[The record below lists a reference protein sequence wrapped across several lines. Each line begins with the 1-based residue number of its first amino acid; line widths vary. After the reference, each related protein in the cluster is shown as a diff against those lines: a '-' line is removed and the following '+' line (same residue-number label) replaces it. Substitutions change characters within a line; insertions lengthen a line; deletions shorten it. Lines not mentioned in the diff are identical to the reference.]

1 MAYLSQLSP
10 DILKL
15 LTSDQNAKYTDPSG
29 MVYYGNWSAPTQG
42 NDENAALP
50 AQFLGQLIGIPG
62 LNAPDGSQMASYDAN
77 GNFAGYGTTGVQ
89 TDFMDRFAPIM
100 AAGILGGGALAA
112 SGLGGAAAGA
122 SGAEGAGAA
131 GAGFLGDATAAGY
144 GGLDAASAA
153 TMGGGAS
160 IGGGAALGSLGGA
173 GAVGGS
179 DIFGGSGMSTGF
191 TDTGTAGGALDTG
204 YAGSGAL
211 TGMDGAVSPTG
222 GGAGTTPTGGS
233 LISGVPNSR
242 LLGLGATALGALGGS
257 QGTQSGGTATK
268 SMDPRLDGAVYGA
281 GGLVPSA
288 QGLLTSQLP
297 QAQAAGQQMMSVG
310 SGLLGQTA
318 PTTAQNPYLT
328 GIADDMQRRTQELL
342 GQNNLAIQGDFV
354 GAGGLGGSRQGIAQ
368 AGAAGKAADS
378 LQGQI
383 AGLYGGAYQGDMNRL
398 LQGQTLGA
406 GLLSQGLSTGWS
418 PIKDAASVYQPFTG
432 MGSTTENVNQG
443 SGWQGALGGALGAAQ
458 LAKNFGW
465 FGQPNST
472 STTTSG
478 NSGSWWG

>member
-15 LTSDQNAKYTDPSG
+15 LTSDPNAKYTDPSG

-131 GAGFLGDATAAGY
+131 GGSGAFLGEGALSGVPAWDGALASAGTAGSAGATAA
-144 GGLDAASAA
+144 
-153 TMGGGAS
+153 
-160 IGGGAALGSLGGA
+160 
-173 GAVGGS
+173 GS
-179 DIFGGSGMSTGF
+179 DIFGGNGMSTGF

-222 GGAGTTPTGGS
+222 GGAATTPTGGS

-318 PTTAQNPYLT
+318 PTTAQNPYLKSVM
-328 GIADDMQRRTQELL
+328 DDIQRRSQEML
-342 GQNNLAIQGDFV
+342 GANNAAIQGNFV
-354 GAGGLGGSRQGIAQ
+354 GSGGLGGSRQGIAQ
-368 AGAAGKAADS
+368 GTAAAKAADYMAG
-378 LQGQI
+378 QG
-383 AGLYGGAYQGDMNRL
+383 ANLYANAYNGDMNRL

-406 GLLSQGLSTGWS
+406 GLLSQGLSTGWA
-418 PIKDAASVYQPFTG
+418 PIQSAASVYQPFTG

-443 SGWQGALGGALGAAQ
+443 AGWQGALGGALGAAQ

-472 STTTSG
+472 STTTTSG

>member
-10 DILKL
+10 DILKR
-15 LTSDQNAKYTDPSG
+15 LTSDPNAKYTDPSG

-173 GAVGGS
+173 GAVGGYLG
-179 DIFGGSGMSTGF
+179 DATAAGYGGL
-191 TDTGTAGGALDTG
+191 DAAGASSLG
-204 YAGSGAL
+204 
-211 TGMDGAVSPTG
+211 G
-222 GGAGTTPTGGS
+222 GGAAINGGAGSSALGS
-233 LISGVPNSR
+233 LGSSASNLLSGVSTNGLIGAGLNAVSGLVGANASKNAANTQAQSAANALALEKQMFDKQVELQQPWHDTGVSGLNMLSQY
-242 LLGLGATALGALGGS
+242 LGLKPSDGSAGTSYGSLMKPFSMADYQADPGYGFRMQQGNQALDRSAAARGGLLSGRAAKDTLNYS
-257 QGTQSGGTATK
+257 QGLASQEYGNAYNRYNTNQTNQYNRLASTAGLGQTAASTIGNAAQSYGNNAANLIT
-268 SMDPRLDGAVYGA
+268 SSGA
-281 GGLVPSA
+281 
-288 QGLLTSQLP
+288 
-297 QAQAAGQQMMSVG
+297 AQAAGQVG
-310 SGLLGQTA
+310 SA
-318 PTTAQNPYLT
+318 NALT
-328 GIADDMQRRTQELL
+328 GGLASAWNAY
-342 GQNNLAIQGDFV
+342 QNNQL
-354 GAGGLGGSRQGIAQ
+354 L
-368 AGAAGKAADS
+368 
-378 LQGQI
+378 
-383 AGLYGGAYQGDMNRL
+383 NRL
-398 LQGQTLGA
+398 LPGYGT
-406 GLLSQGLSTGWS
+406 
-418 PIKDAASVYQPFTG
+418 
-432 MGSTTENVNQG
+432 
-443 SGWQGALGGALGAAQ
+443 
-458 LAKNFGW
+458 
-465 FGQPNST
+465 
-472 STTTSG
+472 
-478 NSGSWWG
+478 